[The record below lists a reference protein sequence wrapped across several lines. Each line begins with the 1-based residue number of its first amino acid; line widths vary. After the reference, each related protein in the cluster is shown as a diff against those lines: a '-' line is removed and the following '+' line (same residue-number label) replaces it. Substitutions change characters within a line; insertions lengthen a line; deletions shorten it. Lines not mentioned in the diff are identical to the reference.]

1 MQTES
6 ERPSTV
12 RLLQA
17 IDEEIENSGT
27 EATHLQQQLRDLA
40 SRDYYHDFFG
50 QPIFPITALVND
62 AHAAGLP
69 GIRQRAINGEFDAD
83 TDEDTGMGTDD

>member
-27 EATHLQQQLRDLA
+27 EATFLQQQLRDLA

-50 QPIFPITALVND
+50 QPAFPLSALVID

-69 GIRQRAINGEFDAD
+69 GIRQRAIIGEFDAEP
-83 TDEDTGMGTDD
+83 DEDFGLGTDD